1 VKTTWVIVAD
11 ASRARIFEASNTE
24 RALHEIETFMHPE
37 GRAQNREL
45 KTDGAGRYFSRAGA
59 QAHTGG
65 PSVDP
70 AQHEM
75 ELFAKRLGEYL
86 DKACG
91 ENRFE
96 ALYVVAPPKLLG
108 LLRKNLSKTT
118 SQLISETIPKD
129 ISWFDERELEHYLKD
144 HGVAG

>member
-1 VKTTWVIVAD
+1 MLL
-11 ASRARIFEASNTE
+11 
-24 RALHEIETFMHPE
+24 RALREIETFMHPE

-45 KTDGAGRYFSRAGA
+45 
-59 QAHTGG
+59 
-65 PSVDP
+65 
-70 AQHEM
+70 
-75 ELFAKRLGEYL
+75 
-86 DKACG
+86 
-91 ENRFE
+91 
-96 ALYVVAPPKLLG
+96 VAPPKLLG